1 MIWEKQKSAGKPA
14 HQCVFRKLQAGEHG
28 SVVLVVQIGADL
40 AGLGATIVDGGEKE
54 IGAAQHSGNE
64 EDRHHKK
71 GLAFKNMQDGEK
83 GGFLGSALQAGGIIA
98 RKKRFV
104 HRFF

>member
-1 MIWEKQKSAGKPA
+1 MCKAYFLVAVIWEKQKSAGKPA
-14 HQCVFRKLQAGEHG
+14 HQCVFRKLQAGQHG

-71 GLAFKNMQDGEK
+71 GLAFKILQDVVKRGRSSSLPE
-83 GGFLGSALQAGGIIA
+83 LGLL
-98 RKKRFV
+98 
-104 HRFF
+104 